1 MEETVLDLSSF
12 DLPDAGEHDPRQ
24 YPHGYF
30 SRDNYA
36 ISGVGSFRWFPTAE
50 GAVRGYA
57 TELIQYLYADA
68 DERGEAVREQ
78 LRTVFARAL
87 REGKTL
93 TNLRGQLNEMTGD
106 DSALD
111 WYGTFQQLLT
121 SEAEFASEVR
131 ESFLYNQDDEDDS
144 EPTAPFAIPEGEID
158 DFVEYIHA
166 YGY

>member
-1 MEETVLDLSSF
+1 MEETILDLSSF

-24 YPHGYF
+24 HPYGYF
-30 SRDNYA
+30 SRDVL
-36 ISGVGSFRWFPTAE
+36 GVGSFRWFPTAE
-50 GAVRGYA
+50 DSVRGYA
-57 TELIQYLYADA
+57 TELIQYLFADA
-68 DERGEAVREQ
+68 DENGEVVREQ

-93 TNLRGQLNEMTGD
+93 TDLQGQLNELTGD
-106 DSALD
+106 ESALD

-121 SEAEFASEVR
+121 SEDEFASEVR
-131 ESFLYNQDDEDDS
+131 ESFLYNQDDEEDS

-158 DFVEYIHA
+158 KFVEYIHE